1 MRLIVPPA
9 SFPRA
14 TPQVGDP
21 WPQTGRMVRGVQY
34 SGNIDAPMSD
44 IKQFPFDLHDVTLKW
59 LSLSTWQTHDMSETG
74 SRSTGSSY
82 TLSYIAKHQ
91 VKDGDLR
98 APWQPGWRTT
108 WPVPILALP
117 TPASLLSFLVLAW
130 GIFEERGAQ
139 WWVFTA
145 SRVQSTCGGRL
156 TPHFL
161 CPQAC

>member
-1 MRLIVPPA
+1 
-9 SFPRA
+9 
-14 TPQVGDP
+14 
-21 WPQTGRMVRGVQY
+21 MVRGVQY

-161 CPQAC
+161 CPQAAAAGGTAAVSKAAESGADELEAGLP